1 MSDNLIPPAAVTT
14 EPPSPVEPS
23 ENETPRAV
31 VLMGKG
37 GYGDAPKAELDR
49 MIGAVRASGRYAF
62 VTGAFVEQGSPSI
75 ESALESLTAKGARR
89 ILVVPAF
96 VPMDRSLRIWLPKIV
111 RRWLRKR
118 SDRNI
123 DVILADPLGDH
134 YALGEAIRRVAV
146 DAERRPDVRTNAP
159 RDRGDP
165 GWSRNPPH
173 KYHVL
178 FCMGPRCTTQDSGE
192 LLDRL
197 HSTLKNRELLSGPDQ
212 VRVTR
217 TGCLYPCNLGPLMV
231 VYPDSAWYCALDG
244 EAIDRV
250 VERHFEG
257 GNVLNELT
265 CPPAPHPYKRP
276 NGVHV

>member
-1 MSDNLIPPAAVTT
+1 MSDNAIPSAAAPAPSPPADL
-14 EPPSPVEPS
+14 S
-23 ENETPRAV
+23 EDTLLHGV
-31 VLMGKG
+31 VLLGKG

-49 MIGAVRASGRYAF
+49 MIHAVRTSGRYAF
-62 VTGAFVEQGSPSI
+62 VTGAFVEQGRPSI
-75 ESALESLTAKGARR
+75 ESALESLSTEGVRR

-96 VPMDRSLRIWLPKIV
+96 VPMDRSLRVWLPKIV

-118 SDRNI
+118 SDT
-123 DVILADPLGDH
+123 DVDVVLADPLGDH
-134 YALGEAIRRVAV
+134 RALGEAIRQIVV

-165 GWSRNPPH
+165 SWSRNPPH
-173 KYHVL
+173 KHHVL
-178 FCMGPRCTTQDSGE
+178 FCMGPRCTSQDSGE

-197 HSTLKNRELLSGPDQ
+197 HTTLERRRMLSGPDQ
-212 VRVTR
+212 VRITR

-231 VYPDSAWYCALDG
+231 VYPDGAWYCALDD

-250 VERHFEG
+250 VERHLEG
-257 GNVLNELT
+257 GTVLDELT
-265 CPPAPHPYKRP
+265 CPPATHPYKRP

>member
-1 MSDNLIPPAAVTT
+1 
-14 EPPSPVEPS
+14 
-23 ENETPRAV
+23 
-31 VLMGKG
+31 
-37 GYGDAPKAELDR
+37 
-49 MIGAVRASGRYAF
+49 MIGAVRSSGRYAF
-62 VTGAFVEQGSPSI
+62 VTGAFVEQGSPSV
-75 ESALESLTAKGARR
+75 ESALESLAAKGARR

-96 VPMDRSLRIWLPKIV
+96 VPMDRSLRTSGC
-111 RRWLRKR
+111 RRSFAAGCESG
-118 SDRNI
+118 SDKNI
-123 DVILADPLGDH
+123 DVVLADPLGDH
-134 YALGEAIRRVAV
+134 HAFGEAIRQVV
-146 DAERRPDVRTNAP
+146 FDAEHRPDVRTNAP

-165 GWSRNPPH
+165 SWSRNPPH

-192 LLDRL
+192 APGPARIRP
-197 HSTLKNRELLSGPDQ
+197 LKNRRMLSGPDQ

-244 EAIDRV
+244 AAIDRV

-276 NGVHV
+276 NGVHT